1 MIWKTYFIKVV
12 ECNGTNSNQISNKKT
27 EYTKKYH
34 NIQKGKGKQCIL
46 HNKVECPVFFVTNS
60 VYMEQKP
67 ETGKSTDKTKN
78 ACYTSTIKA
87 NEKKIREET
96 IMVIR
101 LFCAAGMSTSLLV
114 KKMEEAAKEKGK
126 DVDIVAYPFTEM
138 ERVIEGVDVALL
150 GPQVGY
156 QLARAKE
163 ICDPKGVPV
172 DVIPMQDYGMCNG
185 MNVLKFAYKLAKN
198 K

>member
-1 MIWKTYFIKVV
+1 MCSRNV
-12 ECNGTNSNQISNKKT
+12 NKSSG
-27 EYTKKYH
+27 KKD
-34 NIQKGKGKQCIL
+34 GRG
-46 HNKVECPVFFVTNS
+46 S
-60 VYMEQKP
+60 
-67 ETGKSTDKTKN
+67 
-78 ACYTSTIKA
+78 
-87 NEKKIREET
+87 
-96 IMVIR
+96 
-101 LFCAAGMSTSLLV
+101 
-114 KKMEEAAKEKGK
+114 KGK
-126 DVDIVAYPFTEM
+126 DADIAAYPFTDM
-138 ERVIEGVDVALL
+138 ERMIEGADVALL

>member
-1 MIWKTYFIKVV
+1 
-12 ECNGTNSNQISNKKT
+12 
-27 EYTKKYH
+27 
-34 NIQKGKGKQCIL
+34 
-46 HNKVECPVFFVTNS
+46 
-60 VYMEQKP
+60 MEQKP
-67 ETGKSTDKTKN
+67 ETGKVLTKR
-78 ACYTSTIKA
+78 
-87 NEKKIREET
+87 KIL
-96 IMVIR
+96 VILAPSKQMR
-101 LFCAAGMSTSLLV
+101 KNKGGNNHGNSIILCSRNVNQSSR
-114 KKMEEAAKEKGK
+114 KEDGRGSKGKGK

>member
-1 MIWKTYFIKVV
+1 MHFTQQSRMP
-12 ECNGTNSNQISNKKT
+12 C
-27 EYTKKYH
+27 
-34 NIQKGKGKQCIL
+34 
-46 HNKVECPVFFVTNS
+46 FFYVTNS

-87 NEKKIREET
+87 NEKEIREET

-126 DVDIVAYPFTEM
+126 DADIAAYPFTEM

-156 QLARAKE
+156 QLGRAKE
-163 ICDPKGVPV
+163 ICEPKAFSLGHNAHA
-172 DVIPMQDYGMCNG
+172 DLLTMDANG
-185 MNVLKFAYKLAKN
+185 EISNGYMLLMHAEDQLMSAEGFRILADEFIALYKRIDEK
-198 K
+198 

>member
-1 MIWKTYFIKVV
+1 MEKRIISTQITEEDYGI
-12 ECNGTNSNQISNKKT
+12 ENSLRPLSLDDYVGQ
-27 EYTKKYH
+27 
-34 NIQKGKGKQCIL
+34 
-46 HNKVECPVFFVTNS
+46 NKVKSNLK
-60 VYMEQKP
+60 VY
-67 ETGKSTDKTKN
+67 
-78 ACYTSTIKA
+78 I
-87 NEKKIREET
+87 
-96 IMVIR
+96 
-101 LFCAAGMSTSLLV
+101 
-114 KKMEEAAKEKGK
+114 EAAKERGK

>member
-1 MIWKTYFIKVV
+1 M
-12 ECNGTNSNQISNKKT
+12 KK
-27 EYTKKYH
+27 YNFNNTKK
-34 NIQKGKGKQCIL
+34 
-46 HNKVECPVFFVTNS
+46 
-60 VYMEQKP
+60 
-67 ETGKSTDKTKN
+67 
-78 ACYTSTIKA
+78 
-87 NEKKIREET
+87 KKKE
-96 IMVIR
+96 
-101 LFCAAGMSTSLLV
+101 LV
-114 KKMEEAAKEKGK
+114 KIAKEKGK

>member
-1 MIWKTYFIKVV
+1 
-12 ECNGTNSNQISNKKT
+12 
-27 EYTKKYH
+27 
-34 NIQKGKGKQCIL
+34 
-46 HNKVECPVFFVTNS
+46 
-60 VYMEQKP
+60 
-67 ETGKSTDKTKN
+67 
-78 ACYTSTIKA
+78 
-87 NEKKIREET
+87 
-96 IMVIR
+96 MVIR
-101 LFCAAGMSTSLLV
+101 LFCAKRNVNQSSRKEDGRG
-114 KKMEEAAKEKGK
+114 KKGKGK

>member
-1 MIWKTYFIKVV
+1 
-12 ECNGTNSNQISNKKT
+12 
-27 EYTKKYH
+27 
-34 NIQKGKGKQCIL
+34 
-46 HNKVECPVFFVTNS
+46 
-60 VYMEQKP
+60 
-67 ETGKSTDKTKN
+67 
-78 ACYTSTIKA
+78 
-87 NEKKIREET
+87 
-96 IMVIR
+96 MVIR

-126 DVDIVAYPFTEM
+126 DADIAAYPFTDM
-138 ERVIEGVDVALL
+138 ERMIEGADVALL

-172 DVIPMQDYGMCNG
+172 DVIPMQDYGMYNG

>member
-1 MIWKTYFIKVV
+1 MHFTQQSRMP
-12 ECNGTNSNQISNKKT
+12 C
-27 EYTKKYH
+27 
-34 NIQKGKGKQCIL
+34 
-46 HNKVECPVFFVTNS
+46 FFYVTNS

-87 NEKKIREET
+87 NEKEIREET

-126 DVDIVAYPFTEM
+126 DADIAAYPFTEM

-156 QLARAKE
+156 
-163 ICDPKGVPV
+163 
-172 DVIPMQDYGMCNG
+172 
-185 MNVLKFAYKLAKN
+185 
-198 K
+198 

>member
-1 MIWKTYFIKVV
+1 MLVILAP
-12 ECNGTNSNQISNKKT
+12 S
-27 EYTKKYH
+27 
-34 NIQKGKGKQCIL
+34 KQMR
-46 HNKVECPVFFVTNS
+46 N
-60 VYMEQKP
+60 
-67 ETGKSTDKTKN
+67 
-78 ACYTSTIKA
+78 
-87 NEKKIREET
+87 REET

-126 DVDIVAYPFTEM
+126 DADIAAYPFTDM
-138 ERVIEGVDVALL
+138 ERMIEGADVALL

-156 QLARAKE
+156 QE

>member
-1 MIWKTYFIKVV
+1 
-12 ECNGTNSNQISNKKT
+12 
-27 EYTKKYH
+27 
-34 NIQKGKGKQCIL
+34 
-46 HNKVECPVFFVTNS
+46 
-60 VYMEQKP
+60 
-67 ETGKSTDKTKN
+67 
-78 ACYTSTIKA
+78 
-87 NEKKIREET
+87 
-96 IMVIR
+96 MVIR

-126 DVDIVAYPFTEM
+126 DADIAAYPFTDM
-138 ERVIEGVDVALL
+138 DVALL

>member
-1 MIWKTYFIKVV
+1 MHFTQQSRMP
-12 ECNGTNSNQISNKKT
+12 C
-27 EYTKKYH
+27 
-34 NIQKGKGKQCIL
+34 
-46 HNKVECPVFFVTNS
+46 FFYVTNS

-87 NEKKIREET
+87 NEKEKIREET

-126 DVDIVAYPFTEM
+126 DADIAAYPFTDM
-138 ERVIEGVDVALL
+138 ERMIEGVDVALL

>member
-1 MIWKTYFIKVV
+1 
-12 ECNGTNSNQISNKKT
+12 
-27 EYTKKYH
+27 
-34 NIQKGKGKQCIL
+34 
-46 HNKVECPVFFVTNS
+46 
-60 VYMEQKP
+60 MEQKP

-87 NEKKIREET
+87 NEKEIREET

-126 DVDIVAYPFTEM
+126 DADIAAYPFTEM

-156 QLARAKE
+156 QLGRAKE
-163 ICDPKGVPV
+163 ICEPKGVPV
-172 DVIPMQDYGMCNG
+172 DVIPMDSRTGNDRSNYCWIDRTTCLLL
-185 MNVLKFAYKLAKN
+185 VLEEKYTY
-198 K
+198 